1 MQEYNSA
8 GREGKPNF
16 MVLIDENVTTQHCYP
31 EYCRV
36 AELMTTLGGV
46 ECNVVSPEELEI
58 DNNNL
63 VYKGKKVDLIYSR
76 FDPEIIKL

>member
-1 MQEYNSA
+1 
-8 GREGKPNF
+8 
-16 MVLIDENVTTQHCYP
+16 
-31 EYCRV
+31 
-36 AELMTTLGGV
+36 MTTLGGV